1 MLSRLAPLASRASTG
16 RSIVAAAAS
25 MRAFSGTIGEA
36 ITAGDAAELSGY
48 SKIDFSIS
56 EDAMVIEAV
65 QKFAAFSKQN
75 YFIYVVFSTFFTPYN
90 QVFHRSPRYNH

>member
-1 MLSRLAPLASRASTG
+1 MLSRLAPLAARSAARPVAVAS
-16 RSIVAAAAS
+16 
-25 MRAFSGTIGEA
+25 RAFSGTVGEA

-65 QKFAAFSKQN
+65 QKFAAFSE
-75 YFIYVVFSTFFTPYN
+75 
-90 QVFHRSPRYNH
+90 